1 MKTYKFIIKGYVQ
14 GVYYR
19 KSVYNNAIKQNFQ
32 GSVKNLSNGDV
43 EAVVNL
49 NSNNFDAFVL
59 ILKKGSSYSK
69 VTNITSTT
77 TDFKIFKDFSII
89 Y

>member
-1 MKTYKFIIKGYVQ
+1 MTTYKFIIKGLVQ

-19 KSVYNNAIKQNFQ
+19 KSVYKNTLKNHIN
-32 GSVKNLSNGDV
+32 GYVKNLENGDV
-43 EAVVNL
+43 EAVANL
-49 NSNNFDAFVL
+49 DSTNFDTFVT

-69 VTNITSTT
+69 VSNVTSSKLNFIS
-77 TDFKIFKDFSII
+77 FKNFSIL